1 MTHFARLFC
10 LGVLACVEAV
20 RVIPPFISFL
30 QEEDELVVASCVL
43 RSFNEEAYESPDEE
57 EE

>member
-1 MTHFARLFC
+1 MWKLKT
-10 LGVLACVEAV
+10 V
-20 RVIPPFISFL
+20 VIFFW

-43 RSFNEEAYESPDEE
+43 RAFGEEAYESTDEE